1 MPLRHSPSI
10 PRLNRALFIAKSL
23 KTLTESR
30 NNLIQKFC
38 KVTQRKLYELE
49 GRLGNPEDIL
59 EFHEFPSDDQGINET
74 ALFKVIESF
83 FCKHH
88 VVNYKYMMVSLSG
101 GVDSMVLTKI
111 TCVLSKKFLYR
122 VVCLHV
128 DYGNRVESAAEAKFV
143 EDWCSKLGCAFHKVD
158 CGKYTRNETPRGEYE
173 KISRMF
179 RYELYVKTLF
189 YYKNDCPGI
198 MVGHHAGDL
207 QENVISNLMRGCS
220 LLDLGGMAS
229 TSVVNGVTILRPM
242 LERSKAEI
250 LDFAHTFGV
259 PYFKDTTPKWSNRG
273 KLRSHL
279 LPLLQEI
286 YGSGVTSNL
295 SSVAR
300 DSFELNEMTRRYI
313 FQPFWDSVCRTPL
326 GVHVDC
332 APYVDLPLYFWKE
345 ALLHLCH
352 TVLGI
357 SMISE
362 KPIQLMMNRL
372 KNPVV
377 TRLINLS
384 MKKNY
389 FSYLWNTTFVLFNPK
404 FTSEVHENTAGF
416 VIRQGQTRLL
426 GRWTVSVS
434 PSISEGALSGVDSEI
449 PAILDVISGRL
460 SYFLPFAEEFIVSPI
475 RPPKFNSVC
484 RIIIN

>member
-1 MPLRHSPSI
+1 PLRWYTLSPDV
-10 PRLNRALFIAKSL
+10 
-23 KTLTESR
+23 
-30 NNLIQKFC
+30 Q
-38 KVTQRKLYELE
+38 
-49 GRLGNPEDIL
+49 
-59 EFHEFPSDDQGINET
+59 
-74 ALFKVIESF
+74 
-83 FCKHH
+83 
-88 VVNYKYMMVSLSG
+88 
-101 GVDSMVLTKI
+101 
-111 TCVLSKKFLYR
+111 

-158 CGKYTRNETPRGEYE
+158 CG
-173 KISRMF
+173 
-179 RYELYVKTLF
+179 KTLF

-229 TSVVNGVTILRPM
+229 TVQLTYIMHTKSAYNSLQSVVNGVTILRPM

-416 VIRQGQTRLL
+416 VIRQVFFWLAHLFLWLLVLFRGKLAFWEGGQSRF
-426 GRWTVSVS
+426 RQAFPVAS
-434 PSISEGALSGVDSEI
+434 ALNTD
-449 PAILDVISGRL
+449 L
-460 SYFLPFAEEFIVSPI
+460 
-475 RPPKFNSVC
+475 
-484 RIIIN
+484 